1 MPIQIFSR
9 IKDGSLK
16 HVSGSNNH
24 TNIRYHYK
32 KKTYQYEINKVWNNA
47 ETNTIIFED
56 LKERSKEYIKKYY
69 VAFGYTGSGKT
80 YTIYGVLFELLTYL
94 SSVEGEIKGSAYQIY
109 SNCVYDML
117 NKNKKLKIFK
127 TDKLIIQSLTKDVMT
142 DVNLFISKIKKH
154 RKLAS
159 TNMNDV
165 SSRSHAIINIYHSS
179 HHYILID
186 MAGQESGVTGVK
198 NEKMVQK
205 QGRNINLDMLHVK
218 ECIRNFNAD
227 SEYLPFRRCL
237 LTLIMKPM
245 FLDKCYCAFICTIS
259 TKQNMYHQIDSF
271 NYASALYNK
280 KNDEEDGEFFELF
293 HKYTDY
299 INEIGWV
306 GCQERNLWRQMRQGN
321 QTNQFKMR
329 EYLNRKMKIMSQFNI
344 ILVKYEKIYP

>member
-16 HVSGSNNH
+16 QVSGSNNH

-32 KKTYQYEINKVWNNA
+32 RKTYKYKINKVWNNA
-47 ETNTIIFED
+47 ETNSLIFED
-56 LKERSKEYIKKYY
+56 LKERSKEYIQKYY

-80 YTIYGVLFELLTYL
+80 YTIYGVLQELLTYL
-94 SSVEGEIKGSAYQIY
+94 YNLDGEIKVSSYQIY
-109 SNCVYDML
+109 GNCVYDML
-117 NKNKKLKIFK
+117 NNNKKLKTFK
-127 TDKLIIQSLTKDVMT
+127 LDRLVIQDLTKDILTSV
-142 DVNLFISKIKKH
+142 DNFISKIKKH

-159 TNMNDV
+159 TTMNDV
-165 SSRSHAIINIYHSS
+165 SSRSHAIINIYHNS

-186 MAGQESGVTGVK
+186 MSGQESGVTGVK
-198 NEKMVQK
+198 NEKLVQN

-218 ECIRNFNAD
+218 ECIRNFNTD
-227 SEYLPFRRCL
+227 SKHIPFRRCL

-245 FLDKCYCAFICTIS
+245 FLEKCYTAFICTIS
-259 TKQNMYHQIDSF
+259 VKQNIYHQLDSF

-280 KNDEEDGEFFELF
+280 NNDEDESEFFELF

-306 GCQERNLWRQMRQGN
+306 GCQERNLWRQMRQGKPK
-321 QTNQFKMR
+321 NQFKIR

-344 ILVKYEKIYP
+344 ILAKYEKIYP